1 MNTSFSCRGYSLVKQ
16 ELSNSETND
25 LKKILTVKPFV
36 HKNYAGNNNPFPVY
50 AESKKKIY
58 LPRFFGIDKYG
69 EPLNY
74 KLGTPLEVNLNFG
87 KSLRPIQEPIVEAY
101 LNNVNDTTGG
111 GGIIAIPCGYGKTVI
126 GLYIACKLKLKTLI
140 VVHKEFLL
148 NQWKERINEFVPD
161 IRVGRLQGSVI
172 KVNNCEIV
180 IGMLQSISMKDYEED
195 VFKDFGLVIFDEC
208 HHLGAEVFSK
218 ALLKTNFKYTL
229 GLSAT
234 PRRDDGLTKVFEWYL
249 GKIVYQI
256 KKRNKEDVSVKI
268 IKYFNEDEEYCK
280 EEKNFK
286 GLNNSS
292 KMINNI
298 CSFIPRTEVIV
309 NELGELHKEN
319 RKILVL
325 SNRVSHLKDIH
336 ILLTKINI
344 DKVGYY
350 IGGMKEKELDEST
363 KNDIILATF
372 SMAEEG
378 FDCKELDSVIFASPR
393 SKIEQA
399 VGRILR
405 KKVEDRVVTPKVID
419 IADEFSMFINQNTKR
434 FKFYKKNKY
443 EIVFENHT
451 PFPDNDEYEEKQKT
465 NKLPTDLEFLD

>member
-1 MNTSFSCRGYSLVKQ
+1 
-16 ELSNSETND
+16 
-25 LKKILTVKPFV
+25 
-36 HKNYAGNNNPFPVY
+36 
-50 AESKKKIY
+50 
-58 LPRFFGIDKYG
+58 
-69 EPLNY
+69 
-74 KLGTPLEVNLNFG
+74 
-87 KSLRPIQEPIVEAY
+87 
-101 LNNVNDTTGG
+101 
-111 GGIIAIPCGYGKTVI
+111 
-126 GLYIACKLKLKTLI
+126 
-140 VVHKEFLL
+140 
-148 NQWKERINEFVPD
+148 
-161 IRVGRLQGSVI
+161 
-172 KVNNCEIV
+172 
-180 IGMLQSISMKDYEED
+180 
-195 VFKDFGLVIFDEC
+195 
-208 HHLGAEVFSK
+208 
-218 ALLKTNFKYTL
+218 
-229 GLSAT
+229 
-234 PRRDDGLTKVFEWYL
+234 
-249 GKIVYQI
+249 
-256 KKRNKEDVSVKI
+256 
-268 IKYFNEDEEYCK
+268 
-280 EEKNFK
+280 
-286 GLNNSS
+286 LNNSS